1 MSKQKIH
8 APKAATPSAEPATD
22 GLNGWRVFLWL
33 TVFANSLFI
42 WPGCLDLSLAPR
54 FLFLSLGLLVSIVL
68 VFKDLRAN
76 GDFRLHG
83 FDLLFL
89 VWYGLN
95 AASIGWAFN
104 WSEAVFFTQKVLL
117 GFAVYWLFRQAL
129 HRDESMVRRTLAV
142 ILPVLTLV
150 VVGILLV
157 QLGQAVSKVGLNNDQ
172 LYDYAKGVFGNK
184 GLATDFLFF
193 LLIFNV
199 LLFREFGRKWLFWL
213 LAVLLLGL
221 ILLLQTR
228 TVYLAVAAGALV
240 YFPVRAMVE
249 PKFRPLF
256 FKKILPGGLLAIGL
270 LAALV
275 AVKGR
280 GTSLAERLNPMTYLE
295 SASANERR
303 FVWYKTDL
311 LCADHPIWGVGNG
324 SWKLWFPS
332 KSIQGAYRLQEKG
345 IIFTRVHNDYLEI
358 RAELGLVGAGLFIL
372 LFAVAAGTGFWVLRK
387 TTDPHRRHDALV
399 LLVGLL
405 GYCIIQYF
413 DFPRERVEMQVVLAL
428 FFAWLAF
435 LSRDFWAK
443 LPGLPTQ
450 KLFLAGMTFLATGL
464 IFNVLIGWNRVR
476 GEQHMVKTMA
486 AHLASQWPTAL
497 RESALATNA
506 FYEMND
512 VALPASW
519 YAGVAHYSM
528 KNYEKS
534 VAAFAEAY
542 SLNPWSFQVI
552 NNYASALVQHKDIPA
567 AIKLYEKTLEINPK
581 YDEGK
586 FNLSY
591 AYFQLGD
598 YARSL
603 EYANAV
609 DTIVGAKTP
618 DELAKNRAVL
628 QRRETFIREIQ
639 KKKAAGGGQ

>member
-1 MSKQKIH
+1 MSDTRRWSI
-8 APKAATPSAEPATD
+8 
-22 GLNGWRVFLWL
+22 V
-33 TVFANSLFI
+33 
-42 WPGCLDLSLAPR
+42 CL
-54 FLFLSLGLLVSIVL
+54 LSLGMIIAYIDRSNLSVALADKQFVKEFQLTSTDRGLLNSYFFWTYAFLQIPAGFLVDRYGVKFPYAVGFAFWSIVSACAAFVTNIPQL
-68 VFKDLRAN
+68 IGLR
-76 GDFRLHG
+76 L
-83 FDLLFL
+83 
-89 VWYGLN
+89 
-95 AASIGWAFN
+95 
-104 WSEAVFFTQKVLL
+104 LL
-117 GFAVYWLFRQAL
+117 G
-129 HRDESMVRRTLAV
+129 
-142 ILPVLTLV
+142 
-150 VVGILLV
+150 
-157 QLGQAVSKVGLNNDQ
+157 
-172 LYDYAKGVFGNK
+172 
-184 GLATDFLFF
+184 
-193 LLIFNV
+193 
-199 LLFREFGRKWLFWL
+199 
-213 LAVLLLGL
+213 VLLLGL

-240 YFPVRAMVE
+240 YFPVRAASE
-249 PKFRPLF
+249 PDFRPF
-256 FKKILPGGLLAIGL
+256 FLKKLLPGGLLAVGL

-311 LCADHPIWGVGNG
+311 LCADHPVWGVGNG

-345 IIFTRVHNDYLEI
+345 IIFTRAHNDYLEV
-358 RAELGLVGAGLFIL
+358 RAELGLVGAALFVL
-372 LFAVAAGTGFWVLRK
+372 LFAVAAGTGLWVLRK
-387 TTDPHRRHDALV
+387 TLDPARRHDALV

-413 DFPRERVEMQVVLAL
+413 DFPRERVEMQVVLAVFL
-428 FFAWLAF
+428 AWLAF
-435 LSRDFWAK
+435 LGRDFWAK
-443 LPGLPTQ
+443 MPGLPAQ
-450 KLFLAGMTFLATGL
+450 KLLPAGMALLATGL
-464 IFNVLIGWNRVR
+464 IFNVLIGWNRVQ

-486 AHLASQWPTAL
+486 AHLASQWPAAL
-497 RESALATNA
+497 RESALASNP

-512 VALPASW
+512 VALSASW

-542 SLNPWSFQVI
+542 RLNPWSFQVI
-552 NNYASALVQHKDIPA
+552 NNYASALVKNGDIPA

-603 EYANAV
+603 EYVNAV

-628 QRRETFIREIQ
+628 ERRETFVREIEKRLPNKQ
-639 KKKAAGGGQ
+639 